1 VLDDAS
7 ERVVVDV
14 TLVGF
19 RVVEVPTVLP
29 DKECWMARAAALIPN
44 VGFRPLDDCV
54 VAAAGA
60 DASSAVLPDKEC
72 WMARAAALIPN
83 VGFRPL
89 DDCVVAAAG
98 ADASSATFAP
108 DSGEGAVVQPP
119 TGTPSLSALKL
130 WPTAASRSGMR
141 CVVAV
146 VAGGLR

>member
-1 VLDDAS
+1 M
-7 ERVVVDV
+7 VDV

-19 RVVEVPTVLP
+19 RVVEVPTVSP
-29 DKECWMARAAALIPN
+29 DKECWMAP
-44 VGFRPLDDCV
+44 
-54 VAAAGA
+54 
-60 DASSAVLPDKEC
+60 
-72 WMARAAALIPN
+72 AAALIPN

-141 CVVAV
+141 
-146 VAGGLR
+146 